1 MPEFLEDPSVLTKDR
16 LKSELLAN
24 NVTLPAG
31 EQRKDVY
38 VQLYLQ
44 HLTARNRPP
53 PPPAQPPPP
62 APAANSRAPPDFS
75 SDDEREPTP
84 VLGAAGRGR
93 GGGAAAGRKAT
104 KKTDKPRSEEKDD
117 LDVTE
122 LSNEEL
128 LCQLVK
134 YGVNPG
140 PIVGTTRKLY
150 EKKLLKLREHV
161 LESRS
166 STPLPAVSSSAENAK
181 QNGNDDSDRYSD
193 NEEGKKK
200 EHKKVKSTRESV
212 RISELPTSPSGGFFQ
227 AVSFPEIRARP
238 PLGWTELQAAKR
250 GHSSNRDPFR
260 ESLNT
265 SSLLGIGQAEKVV
278 SGEDIFTSSKYSQE
292 IILSK
297 SSLSSQPEPFAT
309 LSSAA
314 VRPSCSPALKD
325 PTAKSLGDHLQ
336 NICGENKAEFGS
348 FTERACNLAHSVLFQ
363 NREKPDTLENSQR
376 ITPSLAQAIK
386 DYVNSLLIKAGASNL
401 GGISNFNSANVE
413 NLHKEAGPS
422 QFQETEPMCTPK
434 KFPRVHERSAKE
446 QDSGFLCPSQHSVAP
461 SAFAKAVI
469 SQSLSTLGIE
479 TPEECQHDTLSSIE
493 PSFPLHDS
501 ILKVIDEEWSQID
514 GQIPS
519 VASKYPVS
527 AKETLHVLSVP
538 KVDAEILELTSE
550 VTSPAA
556 SQACNNQ
563 LDLAFCKTYEAAAGA
578 LQIAAHTAFV
588 ARAIQTNISQVANI
602 LNSDPSQ
609 IPEALRTLNKTY
621 DAASFL
627 CDAAFDEVRMAAS
640 TMGSSTMGRRHLW
653 LNNDKVSPTHK
664 NKLLALPL
672 SGGTLFG
679 GEVQKVIKKRGKRQ

>member
-16 LKSELLAN
+16 LKSELLAH
-24 NVTLPAG
+24 NVALPPG

-53 PPPAQPPPP
+53 PPAQPPPP
-62 APAANSRAPPDFS
+62 GPATNSRAPPDFS

-84 VLGAAGRGR
+84 VLSAAGRGR

-117 LDVTE
+117 LNVTE
-122 LSNEEL
+122 LTNEEL
-128 LCQLVK
+128 LSQLVK

-150 EKKLLKLREHV
+150 EKKLLKLREHGP
-161 LESRS
+161 ESRS
-166 STPLPAVSSSAENAK
+166 STPLPAVSSSAENAR

-260 ESLNT
+260 EPLNA
-265 SSLLGIGQAEKVV
+265 SSSLGIGQAKKVV
-278 SGEDIFTSSKYSQE
+278 SGEDLFNSPKYGQDRF
-292 IILSK
+292 LGK
-297 SSLSSQPEPFAT
+297 SSLSSCQAEPFAA
-309 LSSAA
+309 LASAA
-314 VRPSCSPALKD
+314 GRPPCSPALKD
-325 PTAKSLGDHLQ
+325 PTPRSLRDHLE
-336 NICGENKAEFGS
+336 NICGGSKYEFGSS
-348 FTERACNLAHSVLFQ
+348 FTERTCSLAQSVLSQ
-363 NREKPDTLENSQR
+363 NREKPDILENSQV
-376 ITPSLAQAIK
+376 ITPPLAQAIR

-401 GGISNFNSANVE
+401 PGISSSNSANVE
-413 NLHKEAGPS
+413 SPHKEVGPS
-422 QFQETEPMCTPK
+422 QFQETESMCSPR
-434 KFPRVHERSAKE
+434 KFPRLHERSAKE
-446 QDSGFLCPSQHSVAP
+446 GDSGSLHAAQDNIAP

-479 TPEECQHDTLSSIE
+479 TPKEGQHDTFTSPE
-493 PSFPLHDS
+493 PSFPLHES
-501 ILKVIDEEWSQID
+501 ILKVIDEEWSHID
-514 GQIPS
+514 RQIPPL
-519 VASKYPVS
+519 VSKYPVS
-527 AKETLHVLSVP
+527 SRETSHVLSVP
-538 KVDAEILELTSE
+538 KVDDEILELTSE
-550 VTSPAA
+550 VTSPA
-556 SQACNNQ
+556 STQACNEQ
-563 LDLAFCKTYEAAAGA
+563 LDLALCRTYEAAAGA

-588 ARAIQTNISQVANI
+588 ARAIQTDIGQVAQI
-602 LNSDPSQ
+602 LSSDPSQ
-609 IPEALRTLNKTY
+609 IPEALRTLSKTY

-627 CDAAFDEVRMAAS
+627 CDAAFDEVRMAACG
-640 TMGSSTMGRRHLW
+640 MGSSTVGRRHLW

-664 NKLLALPL
+664 SKLSILPL
-672 SGGTLFG
+672 TGGTLFG
-679 GEVQKVIKKRGKRQ
+679 GEVQKVIKKRGKR

>member
-53 PPPAQPPPP
+53 PAQPPPL

-84 VLGAAGRGR
+84 VLSAAGRGR

-117 LDVTE
+117 FDVTE
-122 LSNEEL
+122 LTNEEL
-128 LCQLVK
+128 LSQLVK

-150 EKKLLKLREHV
+150 EKKLLKLREHGP
-161 LESRS
+161 ESRS
-166 STPLPAVSSSAENAK
+166 STPLPAVSSSSENAR

-260 ESLNT
+260 EPLNA
-265 SSLLGIGQAEKVV
+265 SSSLGIGQAEKVV
-278 SGEDIFTSSKYSQE
+278 SGEDLFDSLKYGQDRFLGES
-292 IILSK
+292 L
-297 SSLSSQPEPFAT
+297 LSSSQTEPFAT
-309 LSSAA
+309 LASASA
-314 VRPSCSPALKD
+314 KPSCSPALKD
-325 PTAKSLGDHLQ
+325 PIPKCLRDHLE
-336 NICGENKAEFGS
+336 NICGRNKSEFGSS
-348 FTERACNLAHSVLFQ
+348 FTERAYSLAHSVLSQ
-363 NREKPDTLENSQR
+363 NREKPDILDNSQV
-376 ITPSLAQAIK
+376 ITPPLAEAIR

-401 GGISNFNSANVE
+401 PGISNPNSANVE
-413 NLHKEAGPS
+413 NPQKRVCPS
-422 QFQETEPMCTPK
+422 QFQETESRCSLK
-434 KFPRVHERSAKE
+434 KFPRLHERSAKE
-446 QDSGFLCPSQHSVAP
+446 GDSGFLHASQDNVAP

-479 TPEECQHDTLSSIE
+479 TPKECQHDTLNSPE
-493 PSFPLHDS
+493 PSFPLHES
-501 ILKVIDEEWSQID
+501 ILKVIDEEWSHID
-514 GQIPS
+514 KEIPS

-527 AKETLHVLSVP
+527 SRETAHVLSVP
-538 KVDAEILELTSE
+538 KVDDDILELTSE
-550 VTSPAA
+550 VTSPA
-556 SQACNNQ
+556 STQACNKQ
-563 LDLAFCKTYEAAAGA
+563 LDLALCRTYEAATGA
-578 LQIAAHTAFV
+578 LQIAAHIAFV
-588 ARAIQTNISQVANI
+588 ARAIQTDIGQVAQI
-602 LNSDPSQ
+602 LSSDPSQ
-609 IPEALRTLNKTY
+609 IPEAVRTLSKTY

-627 CDAAFDEVRMAAS
+627 CDAAFDEVRMAACG
-640 TMGSSTMGRRHLW
+640 MGSSTVGRRHLW
-653 LNNDKVSPTHK
+653 LNNVKVSPTHK
-664 NKLLALPL
+664 NKLSVLPFR
-672 SGGTLFG
+672 GGTLFG
-679 GEVQKVIKKRGKRQ
+679 GEVQKVIKKHGKRQ

>member
-44 HLTARNRPP
+44 HLTARNRPSP
-53 PPPAQPPPP
+53 GPAQPPPP

-84 VLGAAGRGR
+84 VLSVAGRGR
-93 GGGAAAGRKAT
+93 GGAAAGRKAT

-122 LSNEEL
+122 LTNEEL
-128 LCQLVK
+128 LSQLVK

-150 EKKLLKLREHV
+150 EKKLLKLREHGP
-161 LESRS
+161 ESRS
-166 STPLPAVSSSAENAK
+166 STPLPAVSSSAENAR

-260 ESLNT
+260 EPLST
-265 SSLLGIGQAEKVV
+265 SSSLGIGQAEKVV
-278 SGEDIFTSSKYSQE
+278 SGEDLFSSPKYGQDRF
-292 IILSK
+292 LGK
-297 SSLSSQPEPFAT
+297 SSLSSSQAEPFAT
-309 LSSAA
+309 LASAA
-314 VRPSCSPALKD
+314 ARPSCSPSLN
-325 PTAKSLGDHLQ
+325 PTPKYPRDHLE
-336 NICGENKAEFGS
+336 NICGGNKYEFGSS
-348 FTERACNLAHSVLFQ
+348 FTERAYSLAQSVLSQ
-363 NREKPDTLENSQR
+363 NREKPDILENSQV
-376 ITPSLAQAIK
+376 ITPPLAQAIR

-401 GGISNFNSANVE
+401 PGISNPTSANVE
-413 NLHKEAGPS
+413 NPDKEVGLS
-422 QFQETEPMCTPK
+422 QFQETESRCSPP
-434 KFPRVHERSAKE
+434 KFPRLHESSAKE
-446 QDSGFLCPSQHSVAP
+446 RDSGSLHASQDNVALP
-461 SAFAKAVI
+461 ALAKAVI

-479 TPEECQHDTLSSIE
+479 TPKERQHDTLISPE
-493 PSFPLHDS
+493 PSFPLHES
-501 ILKVIDEEWSQID
+501 ILKVIDEEWSHID
-514 GQIPS
+514 KEIPPM
-519 VASKYPVS
+519 ASKYPVS
-527 AKETLHVLSVP
+527 SRETSCVLSVP
-538 KVDAEILELTSE
+538 KVDDEILELTSE
-550 VTSPAA
+550 VTSPASA
-556 SQACNNQ
+556 RACNKQ
-563 LDLAFCKTYEAAAGA
+563 LDFALCRTYEAAAGA

-588 ARAIQTNISQVANI
+588 ARAIQTDIGQVAQI
-602 LNSDPSQ
+602 LSSDPSQ
-609 IPEALRTLNKTY
+609 IPEALRTLSRTY

-627 CDAAFDEVRMAAS
+627 CDAAFDEVRMAACG
-640 TMGSSTMGRRHLW
+640 MGSSTVGRRHLW
-653 LNNDKVSPTHK
+653 LNNDKVSPTHR
-664 NKLLALPL
+664 NKLSVLPL
-672 SGGTLFG
+672 KGGTLFG